1 MKNLK
6 TLLMFGFA
14 AIIACGGFLV
24 FGTSSVKAG
33 NDMTAANTA
42 PKPSATAPPKAP
54 EQKAEVQQKQET
66 IKTIVYYFH
75 GNVRCPSCTLL
86 EEYSEEAVKQGF
98 PSEISSGKLE
108 FRSVNVDEEAN
119 RHFITD
125 YQLVSR
131 SVVVS
136 RIENGKEAEWKN
148 LDNIWNL
155 FRNRDK
161 FIEYVRDETKKVME
175 KKG

>member
-1 MKNLK
+1 MK
-6 TLLMFGFA
+6 TILMLGFA
-14 AIIACGGFLV
+14 AIIACGGFLL
-24 FGTSSVKAG
+24 FDRSTVKAG
-33 NDMTAANTA
+33 NNGTPASPAQKAAEET
-42 PKPSATAPPKAP
+42 PKAP
-54 EQKAEVQQKQET
+54 DQKADVQQKQEG

-75 GNVRCPSCTLL
+75 GNVRCPSCKLL

-98 PSEISSGKLE
+98 PGEISSGKME
-108 FRSVNVDEEAN
+108 FRSINVDEEPN

-148 LDNIWNL
+148 LDRIWNL
-155 FRNRDK
+155 FRDHDK

-175 KKG
+175 KQG